1 MNDSYKYRV
10 GWICWLIIFL
20 IAGFTD
26 NKSQQ
31 LNSGNHNVASQINS
45 VEKKLDT
52 LNKIEKDSLEKSDSL
67 RSFDVYQFTND
78 TLVQEVYI
86 SYVGTKQI
94 RFLIRIINKI
104 SAHNCEYAGF
114 AIMTN
119 GEGTAQGRDELNN
132 DELYGVYEYFSKG
145 HPFFTINVEFM
156 RGKRMTVLTKDQN
169 DLCAPDC
176 PLTSQG
182 TLRRSKLSNEVQQ
195 NPIW

>member
-104 SAHNCEYAGF
+104 SAHNCEY
-114 AIMTN
+114 
-119 GEGTAQGRDELNN
+119 
-132 DELYGVYEYFSKG
+132 
-145 HPFFTINVEFM
+145 
-156 RGKRMTVLTKDQN
+156 
-169 DLCAPDC
+169 
-176 PLTSQG
+176 
-182 TLRRSKLSNEVQQ
+182 
-195 NPIW
+195 PIW